1 MKFLRPID
9 VETFLKF
16 DLKIN
21 FTNITHIAQTEKSIT
36 QNKSHNSCRKNERTQ
51 NMNFNFFEWIREGV
65 KQSVLMGVSD
75 AVKTMG
81 TPHDEK
87 IAKESI
93 LGFLQTNA
101 IEDNTKRR
109 VTSAITT
116 TSTTGSKKLGRSIT
130 EIQ

>member
-1 MKFLRPID
+1 
-9 VETFLKF
+9 
-16 DLKIN
+16 
-21 FTNITHIAQTEKSIT
+21 
-36 QNKSHNSCRKNERTQ
+36 
-51 NMNFNFFEWIREGV
+51 MNFNFFEWIREGV